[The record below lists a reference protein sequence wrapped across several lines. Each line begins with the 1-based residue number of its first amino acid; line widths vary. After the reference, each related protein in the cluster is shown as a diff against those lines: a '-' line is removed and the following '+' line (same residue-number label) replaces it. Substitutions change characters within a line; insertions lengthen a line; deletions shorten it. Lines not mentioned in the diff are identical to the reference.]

1 MAIAGQGLRA
11 VTNELQTLTDKQDET
26 TQSVESVVKLIADQI
41 QQAERMRLDQ
51 LEAAAEASKQG
62 PIRPKGG
69 SGPGAPPGGGTDVS
83 FMLLPLAG
91 LMTALKTLAIPAIIA
106 VTASITGFD
115 DVIRGLT
122 LPRLFTRIGNGFTR
136 IADAF
141 RTVGKVIDDF
151 VPRIRFEMPKR
162 TLFALPDSVKNFK
175 FPELKIPPVFKAGDD
190 GFFRLPESFRNFKFP
205 EIKLP
210 DSIKNF
216 KFPELKMPDAL
227 KPGEGGFLKLP
238 DSIKNFKF
246 PEIKLPDSIKNFKFP
261 DLGIEGIKTFFSGLI
276 PKFIDTATKP
286 ITAILDFLP
295 SIKVE
300 IPPGLQ
306 KGFDKIKEVFGFMG
320 DGDAPGKG
328 LFGFIGKLLGFAKAL
343 VAPLAKIVGI
353 AFGPITVAILG
364 IIDFFVG
371 FFEGFTG
378 AGMDP
383 DATFTEKLMAG
394 LRGGVQGVIDGILE
408 GFDFIFLEIPA
419 KILDFMG
426 LTDVA
431 QFLRSL
437 KLAPIFENVVNVVVG
452 VVDTIINN
460 FSLLKDAVA
469 LTFDAGITKTVNG
482 FKNAF
487 TRIALFFSNL
497 GDNLYLIMSKN
508 LRFKMPEVTMDL
520 PFIGE
525 TTIIPG
531 FDVGVGDANSQKVRE
546 DRIEKRNREAEQI
559 IATRDAETARKL
571 KEALEAQTA
580 LGQTMMNNINDLSN
594 SNNTNN
600 TSTTNNI
607 GGGTVDVGVNTAKF
621 VDGRLIGGL

>member
-1 MAIAGQGLRA
+1 MWVNLLDWVPGF
-11 VTNELQTLTDKQDET
+11 T
-26 TQSVESVVKLIADQI
+26 TG
-41 QQAERMRLDQ
+41 R
-51 LEAAAEASKQG
+51 G
-62 PIRPKGG
+62 
-69 SGPGAPPGGGTDVS
+69 
-83 FMLLPLAG
+83 LPL
-91 LMTALKTLAIPAIIA
+91 LKC
-106 VTASITGFD
+106 S
-115 DVIRGLT
+115 
-122 LPRLFTRIGNGFTR
+122 
-136 IADAF
+136 
-141 RTVGKVIDDF
+141 
-151 VPRIRFEMPKR
+151 
-162 TLFALPDSVKNFK
+162 S
-175 FPELKIPPVFKAGDD
+175 KI
-190 GFFRLPESFRNFKFP
+190 
-205 EIKLP
+205 
-210 DSIKNF
+210 
-216 KFPELKMPDAL
+216 
-227 KPGEGGFLKLP
+227 
-238 DSIKNFKF
+238 
-246 PEIKLPDSIKNFKFP
+246 
-261 DLGIEGIKTFFSGLI
+261 
-276 PKFIDTATKP
+276 
-286 ITAILDFLP
+286 
-295 SIKVE
+295 
-300 IPPGLQ
+300 
-306 KGFDKIKEVFGFMG
+306 
-320 DGDAPGKG
+320 
-328 LFGFIGKLLGFAKAL
+328 
-343 VAPLAKIVGI
+343 
-353 AFGPITVAILG
+353 PITVAILG

-408 GFDFIFLEIPA
+408 GFDMIFLKLPA
-419 KILDFMG
+419 MILDFFG
-426 LTDVA
+426 LTDA
-431 QFLRSL
+431 AEFLRSL
-437 KLAPIFENVVNVVVG
+437 QLAPIFSNVVNVVVG

-460 FSLLKDAVA
+460 FSLLKDAVT

-546 DRIEKRNREAEQI
+546 DRIEKRNKEAEQI